1 MLLSLSVQD
10 EEILMDPLTPLE
22 TLCRIILRARE
33 YEAQTV
39 DYADDED
46 ADDVDDEQEGT
57 LSVLEDDINTSVE
70 EELRSVFE
78 DLGEDQLAEILA
90 FCWVGQGT
98 YEAGDWDEAMTEAQ
112 EVVGDGTEVAID
124 ELMEQPMLASVLE
137 SGLAAFDLS
146 CEGIGEIS

>member
-1 MLLSLSVQD
+1 
-10 EEILMDPLTPLE
+10 MDPLTPLE

-78 DLGEDQLAEILA
+78 DLGEDQLAEVLA

-146 CEGIGEIS
+146 CEGIGEIT

>member
-1 MLLSLSVQD
+1 
-10 EEILMDPLTPLE
+10 MDPLTPLE

-33 YEAQTV
+33 YEAQTAS
-39 DYADDED
+39 DYDRDED
-46 ADDVDDEQEGT
+46 PDNVDDEQEGT

-78 DLGEDQLAEILA
+78 DLGEDQLAEVLA

-98 YEAGDWDEAMTEAQ
+98 YEAGDWDEAISEAQ

>member
-1 MLLSLSVQD
+1 LLLSLSVQD

-78 DLGEDQLAEILA
+78 DLGEDQLAEVLA

>member
-1 MLLSLSVQD
+1 
-10 EEILMDPLTPLE
+10 MDPLTPLE

-33 YEAQTV
+33 YEAQTI

-57 LSVLEDDINTSVE
+57 LSVLEDDINVSVE

-78 DLGEDQLAEILA
+78 DLGEDQLAEVVA

-98 YEAGDWDEAMTEAQ
+98 YDASDWDEAMEEAQ
-112 EVVGDGTEVAID
+112 SLVNESVEEAID
-124 ELMEQPMLASVLE
+124 ELMDQPMLASVLD
-137 SGLAAFDLS
+137 SGLSAFDLS
-146 CEGIGEIS
+146 CDGIGEVT

>member
-1 MLLSLSVQD
+1 
-10 EEILMDPLTPLE
+10 MDPLTPLE

>member
-1 MLLSLSVQD
+1 
-10 EEILMDPLTPLE
+10 MDPLTPLE

-46 ADDVDDEQEGT
+46 AADVDDEQEGA

-78 DLGEDQLAEILA
+78 DLGEDQLAEVLA

-98 YEAGDWDEAMTEAQ
+98 YEAADWDEAISEAQ